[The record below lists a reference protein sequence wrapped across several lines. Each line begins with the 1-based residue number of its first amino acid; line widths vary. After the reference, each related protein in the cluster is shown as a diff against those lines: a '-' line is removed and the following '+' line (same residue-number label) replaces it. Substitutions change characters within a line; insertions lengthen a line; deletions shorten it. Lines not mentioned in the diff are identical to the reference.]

1 MNPAHH
7 FFNRDFRPIR
17 KVKRE
22 QQKKVHNNSDG
33 FFDNLPS
40 ALTSKK
46 RRHNSK
52 FTDTVTGLEFDGA
65 SNVRKIVTPVK
76 APAPVKAQAKKPAF
90 TFTNPFADAPP
101 G

>member
-17 KVKRE
+17 KIKRE

-33 FFDNLPS
+33 IFDDLAVCS
-40 ALTSKK
+40 DFEK

-65 SNVRKIVTPVK
+65 SNVRKSAAPVK
-76 APAPVKAQAKKPAF
+76 APAPVKAQA
-90 TFTNPFADAPP
+90 
-101 G
+101 